1 MILLFITMFLLFVLG
16 VPLAISIGISSLVWL
31 LFNEVALNIMV
42 QRMFD
47 GIDSFPI
54 LAVPLFILAGEIMGR
69 GGITDRLVK
78 LSNTLVGS
86 IRGALAHVNIMVSMF
101 FAGMTGAA
109 TADTS
114 AVGSLLIPAMIKE
127 GYGKD
132 ITVAVTATSS
142 VIGVIIPPSIPLII
156 FGLLSG
162 VSIGKLLLAGIIPGV
177 LLGLAL
183 MIVTYIIA
191 VKRNLPY
198 YKRPSFE
205 EFMKAVLG
213 SILPLL
219 TIIIIIVGIYSGVFT
234 PTEAGAV
241 AALYSLFLVTT
252 VYKTV
257 KISDLFSIFK
267 RAGFTSGIALFLLAN
282 SFMFSWIIAYE
293 RIPQIVADAI
303 FSFTT
308 NKIIILLLINAA
320 LLIVGTFMDCLC
332 AIIIFAPLLM
342 KLLTTI
348 GLDPIHIG
356 MILIL
361 NLSIG
366 MATPPV
372 GVCLFIGCTIAE
384 TNLSD
389 VIKAL
394 FPYLLASIAVL
405 MLITFLPQLTLI
417 IPNMIK

>member
-183 MIVTYIIA
+183 MMVTYIIA

-267 RAGFTSGIALFLLAN
+267 RSGFTSGIALFLLAN

>member
-183 MIVTYIIA
+183 MMVTYIIA